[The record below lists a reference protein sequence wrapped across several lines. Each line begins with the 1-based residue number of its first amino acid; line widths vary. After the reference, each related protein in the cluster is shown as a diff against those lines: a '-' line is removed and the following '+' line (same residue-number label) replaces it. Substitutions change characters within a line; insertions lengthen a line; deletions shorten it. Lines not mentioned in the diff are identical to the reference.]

1 MRAGRSRLAVPQ
13 TFIDTLF
20 VVALINQRDR
30 YHEQA
35 MEMAELYEGQPF
47 LTTDG
52 VLLEIGNALARGY
65 KAEAVEVIQG
75 FLLSEDVEVTHL
87 TPELFDRAFAL
98 YQSHQDKEWG
108 LIDCISFVVMG
119 DAGAAGAL
127 TFDKHF
133 VQAGFRALLREQDA
147 GS

>member
-1 MRAGRSRLAVPQ
+1 MAIPQ

-35 MEMAELYEGQPF
+35 TEMADLYEGQPL
-47 LTTDG
+47 LTTEG

-75 FLLSEDVEVTHL
+75 FLSSPDVQVVRL

-108 LIDCISFVVMG
+108 LIDCISFIVMG
-119 DAGAAGAL
+119 NAGVSDAL
-127 TFDKHF
+127 TFDRHF
-133 VQAGFRALLREQDA
+133 VQAGFRALLREQ
-147 GS
+147 GSSA